1 MRELMILLVIAC
13 TLIGVAEAFYKTVTP
28 ANNLEAHDAVID
40 GLHIALPPGM
50 KTFPA
55 ELVPEP

>member
-1 MRELMILLVIAC
+1 MRELMIVLVIAC
-13 TLIGVAEAFYKTVTP
+13 TLIGVAEAVYKTVTP
-28 ANNLEAHDAVID
+28 ANNLEAYDAVID

-50 KTFPA
+50 KTFPV